1 MREDE
6 DPDALPCFGQTDEDL
21 HENLIATKPE
31 PDELD
36 HEVNQLL
43 MTSPHIADLFK
54 AGAKADAKKKKVMA
68 DLDDELQGAVE

>member
-1 MREDE
+1 M
-6 DPDALPCFGQTDEDL
+6 
-21 HENLIATKPE
+21 ATKPE

-43 MTSPHIADLFK
+43 MTSPHIAELFK
-54 AGAKADAKKKKVMA
+54 AGAKADAKKKKAMA